1 MLRNTCSVYS
11 GTTCP
16 LDLGHCPARD
26 MEKQIL
32 RYLFTAL
39 RLEGVGFSVIFLIWS
54 DRFWPLRH
62 LIRVRGDMSIK
73 QTDLKTMN
81 DRGGFT
87 AATSWTDPIF
97 FYHISFFIPYFYPI
111 FLLSYILY
119 PIFCYP
125 IFCYPIFFIRYFVIP
140 YFLSHFFILY
150 LFIPYLLSYIF
161 LSQIFRGDS
170 ISLHLPLSVSGWVSE
185 TVSQWVIDSFRLG
198 DSYCI
203 SELCKLV
210 LPNILYPIFL
220 SHIFCYP
227 IFYPIFSYPIFL
239 SLILLAHIFIPFCYP
254 NF

>member
-119 PIFCYP
+119 PIFWYP
-125 IFCYPIFFIRYFVIP
+125 IFFYPIFFIPYFVIP
-140 YFLSHFFILY
+140 YF
-150 LFIPYLLSYIF
+150 FIPF
-161 LSQIFRGDS
+161 F
-170 ISLHLPLSVSGWVSE
+170 
-185 TVSQWVIDSFRLG
+185 
-198 DSYCI
+198 
-203 SELCKLV
+203 
-210 LPNILYPIFL
+210 YPI
-220 SHIFCYP
+220 S
-227 IFYPIFSYPIFL
+227 FYPIFV
-239 SLILLAHIFIPFCYP
+239 ILYFFIPDFQRR
-254 NF
+254 

>member
-81 DRGGFT
+81 DKGGFT
-87 AATSWTDPIF
+87 AATSWPDPIF
-97 FYHISFFIPYFYPI
+97 FYHISFLSHIFIPY
-111 FLLSYILY
+111 
-119 PIFCYP
+119 FCYP
-125 IFCYPIFFIRYFVIP
+125 IFCILYFDILYFFIRYFLSHILLSHI
-140 YFLSHFFILY
+140 FLSHFFILY